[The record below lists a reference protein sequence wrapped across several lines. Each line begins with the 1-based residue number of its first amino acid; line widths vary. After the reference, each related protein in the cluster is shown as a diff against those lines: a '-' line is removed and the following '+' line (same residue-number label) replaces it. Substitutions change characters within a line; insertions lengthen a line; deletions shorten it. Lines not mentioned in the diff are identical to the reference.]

1 MVVEE
6 PSYRASLC
14 GALKEKILMY
24 LAICATLSLI
34 SGMIY
39 NPQPGWIEGASVYA
53 SIFILVLITSLNDWA
68 KDKKFVRLQSMMAD
82 E

>member
-1 MVVEE
+1 MVKE
-6 PSYRASLC
+6 PTYRDSLC
-14 GALKEKILMY
+14 DALRDKILLT

-34 SGMIY
+34 SGMVF
-39 NPQPGWIEGASVYA
+39 NPKTGWIEGTSIYA
-53 SIFILVLITSLNDWA
+53 SILILVLITSLNDWA

>member
-1 MVVEE
+1 MVDE
-6 PSYRASLC
+6 PSYSASLC
-14 GALKEKILMY
+14 DALKERILLT

-34 SGMIY
+34 SGMVY
-39 NPQPGWIEGASVYA
+39 NPLTGWIEAASIYA